1 MTCLATLGRVGEEN
15 GERGICGDLRGLEP
29 GSGYKPLHSS
39 CCQTVLQLHPP
50 GSRVSQLRHR
60 GRSSRTAAKGFT
72 FAHFKSLKFCSFL
85 SLPSHLTLIFI
96 HSGWS
101 LLKQLYL
108 LKRHI
113 AMNAPPPARARL
125 TTK

>member
-39 CCQTVLQLHPP
+39 LLPNCPP
-50 GSRVSQLRHR
+50 APSSRVQSQLRHR

-96 HSGWS
+96 HSGSS

-108 LKRHI
+108 LNRHI